1 MMINPCSVEP
11 LTRVSSVLGPDAVQM
26 LGPPASAQYML
37 LSRIGLNCDT
47 VRPSPSGANS
57 LLKHNNLDL

>member
-1 MMINPCSVEP
+1 MMINPWSVEP
-11 LTRVSSVLGPDAVQM
+11 LTRISSVLGPDAAQM

-47 VRPSPSGANS
+47 VRPSPPGANR